1 MGDGPQS
8 GMFDN
13 LPSSRAPSRSG
24 MSFHSRALSRKSI
37 ERQLSSTGSNV
48 VSVPKN
54 DVEEAM
60 EMIGL
65 EDSVHDPLAESRNME
80 KIKAM
85 AVPLA
90 QRKSVK

>member
-1 MGDGPQS
+1 
-8 GMFDN
+8 MFDN
-13 LPSSRAPSRSG
+13 LPSSRAQSRSA

-37 ERQLSSTGSNV
+37 KRKLSSTGSNV
-48 VSVPKN
+48 ISVPKSE
-54 DVEEAM
+54 VEEAI

-65 EDSVHDPLAESRNME
+65 EDSVHDPFAESRNIE